1 MHTVP
6 SVAELGS
13 LAALTA
19 TVKKCD
25 FSATPSQRT
34 RRAHEPFKGK
44 LLPCDCCDFA
54 ADATTRDAEYTA
66 FQSKLK
72 ALKNAAD
79 TAAGKKDLA

>member
-6 SVAELGS
+6 SAAELGS

-19 TVKKCD
+19 TVKKCG

-34 RRAHEPFKGK
+34 RRAHKPFKGK
-44 LLPCDCCDFA
+44 LLPCDCCHFA
-54 ADATTRDAEYTA
+54 ADEAEYTA

-79 TAAGKKDLA
+79 TAVGKKDLA